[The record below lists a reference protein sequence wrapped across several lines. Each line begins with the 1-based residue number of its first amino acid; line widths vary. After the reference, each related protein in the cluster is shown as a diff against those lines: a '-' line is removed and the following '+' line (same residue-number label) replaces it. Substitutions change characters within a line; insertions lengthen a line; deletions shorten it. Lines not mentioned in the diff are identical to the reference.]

1 VTYRKGKTLRPHND
15 ECNVATLRSRCVR
28 ASYFLPFYLTVPI
41 LTFVV
46 AVVVVVLFNST
57 LCDFFP
63 SLDATRRVV
72 VVVFVVV
79 VLVVVA
85 VTKTRAALVLPSVGV
100 VP

>member
-1 VTYRKGKTLRPHND
+1 V
-15 ECNVATLRSRCVR
+15 S
-28 ASYFLPFYLTVPI
+28 
-41 LTFVV
+41 VV
-46 AVVVVVLFNST
+46 VVVVVLFDST

-72 VVVFVVV
+72 VVVLVVV